1 MVIGA
6 VVALLPVLGF
16 PLAWEAFFQVLA
28 GLSIVGLSVWSTID
42 KKLSLKAK
50 AQMRQMRKTVTSSP
64 DGIPGDSTTPL
75 VPPVTPDF
83 GKRVTDFY
91 PKTGQPGRRL
101 SDIKPPLTSP
111 EEPLL

>member
-16 PLAWEAFFQVLA
+16 PLAWEAFFQVVA

-50 AQMRQMRKTVTSSP
+50 AQMRQMRKAVTP
-64 DGIPGDSTTPL
+64 APEGVPL

-101 SDIKPPLTSP
+101 TDIKPPLTSH